1 MKTIAIT
8 FAGRKDRMA
17 NQVKYMNEF
26 LKADVFDEWHIWN
39 FARNAH
45 DNNWLINS
53 FSKNSECY
61 TSASAVN
68 YLEIVNTAKTDF
80 RISVKAA
87 SDAHILLDLGANE
100 QVELVFGAFE
110 NSKSVLRSFINEPYA
125 LHK

>member
-26 LKADVFDEWHIWN
+26 LNADVFDEWHIWN
-39 FARNAH
+39 FSRNAH

-87 SDAHILLDLGANE
+87 SDAHILLNLGANK
-100 QVELVFGAFE
+100 QVELGRGLIKAQ
-110 NSKSVLRSFINEPYA
+110 P
-125 LHK
+125 